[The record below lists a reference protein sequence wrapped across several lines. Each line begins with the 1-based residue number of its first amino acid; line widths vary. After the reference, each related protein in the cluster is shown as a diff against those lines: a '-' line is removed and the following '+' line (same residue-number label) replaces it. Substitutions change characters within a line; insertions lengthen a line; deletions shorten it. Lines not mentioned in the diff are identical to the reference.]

1 MSRSHQGNLPT
12 FDTYYT
18 SAQTPFSRPS
28 TGGYAPLLNTPR
40 RLSIRPP
47 TLSPAP
53 TSFGTYVRVRG
64 RRSKVLIA
72 VGATVFLVCVLCI
85 AVGSSKRG
93 GRRLSEVGG
102 FGLDVMGR
110 EEEGGKHGATRLP
123 PVEVKG
129 GLSRI
134 CLLFP
139 WRSECQE
146 EAAKTKDPFAAYNYT
161 ETGGRLYYP
170 GTPIPVEKERGA
182 RPPKDPAPQPHP
194 IHLLIRRAKAEW
206 ADKVRRQSQDLPS
219 AVYEYERRYGRRP
232 PRGFDEWFH
241 FAKANDFVLI
251 DEFDALDKVV
261 TQFLAIKPSRM
272 RQRHDMLQ
280 FDEEF
285 WIQDKTFTVEVK
297 GHGKHMALHGPM
309 KERNERP
316 EQMLKLLGGIARY
329 LPDMNVTFTGHD
341 QPWIVLSGEARQ
353 KHLATAR
360 DGKVLDD
367 DEAEETLENWDY
379 DGWAVICPPGSA
391 LRDVERYDDRMKED
405 KIYEP
410 PKMRSFISNNH
421 TAAMD
426 ACDHPEMQLIHG
438 FTSWSGPRP
447 GRLFPIFSSTS
458 SSMHSDLLIP
468 PIDQYDRRLG
478 NDPEWDDKKYNKVVW
493 RGTTTGADLNVEHM
507 RNWSQRP
514 RLCRLPFET
523 GSLVLPY
530 APSDTTAA
538 LGPLSEFSAR
548 AQALAQEWFDFK
560 FLGSAKQCD
569 DPQVCEEFSAQFVWD
584 EWMEP
589 DEQNEYK
596 YVIDVDGNGWSGRFH
611 RLMSSNS
618 LVLKSTIFP
627 EWYAEMIQPWVH
639 YVPISTDYRDLW
651 TTMAFFR
658 GDENGEGGH
667 DELAREIAS
676 AGKDWTA
683 KHWRWVDME
692 VYMYRLLLEYNR
704 IMNRDDTN
712 LASMDL

>member
-1 MSRSHQGNLPT
+1 MSRSHQGSLPT
-12 FDTYYT
+12 FDTYYA
-18 SAQTPFSRPS
+18 SSQTPFTRPS
-28 TGGYAPLLNTPR
+28 TGGYSLLNSPR

-53 TSFGTYVRVRG
+53 TNFGTYVRVRG
-64 RRSKVLIA
+64 RRSKVLIV
-72 VGATVFLVCVLCI
+72 VGATIFVVCVLCI

-93 GRRLSEVGG
+93 VGRLSEVGG

-110 EEEGGKHGATRLP
+110 EEESKKPGATRLP
-123 PVEVKG
+123 PIEVKG

-146 EAAKTKDPFAAYNYT
+146 EAAKTKDPFALYHYT

-170 GTPIPVEKERGA
+170 GKLIPVEQERGA
-182 RPPKDPAPQPHP
+182 RLPKEPAPQPHP

-219 AVYEYERRYGRRP
+219 AVQEYERRYGRRP
-232 PRGFDEWFH
+232 PRGFDEWFQ

-261 TQFLAIKPSRM
+261 TQFLAIKPSRL
-272 RQRHDMLQ
+272 RERHAMLQ

-285 WIQDKTFTVEVK
+285 WLQDKTFTVEVK
-297 GHGKHMALHGPM
+297 GNGKHRALYGPM
-309 KERNERP
+309 RNANERP
-316 EQMLKLLGGIARY
+316 EQMLKLLGGIAKY

-341 QPWIVLSGEARQ
+341 QPWVRCDVFLLLKNSIADCSSFADRSQRRGQTEAPGRSPGREGYASIVIFLPRGFDQPYSIA
-353 KHLATAR
+353 
-360 DGKVLDD
+360 VLDD
-367 DEAEETLENWDY
+367 EEAEETLDNWDY
-379 DGWAVICPPGSA
+379 DGWAVVCPPGSA
-391 LRDVERYDDRMKED
+391 LRDVEPFDDRVKED

-426 ACDHPEMQLIHG
+426 ACEHPEMQLIHG

-478 NDPEWDDKKYNKVVW
+478 NDPEWDDKKYDKVVW

-514 RLCRLPFET
+514 RLCRLPFEP

-530 APSDTTAA
+530 APSDTATA

-548 AQALAQEWFDFK
+548 SQALAQEWFDFK

-569 DPQVCEEFSAQFVWD
+569 DPAVCEEFSTQFVWD
-584 EWMEP
+584 DWMEP
-589 DEQNEYK
+589 EEQNEYK

-611 RLMSSNS
+611 R
-618 LVLKSTIFP
+618 
-627 EWYAEMIQPWVH
+627 
-639 YVPISTDYRDLW
+639 
-651 TTMAFFR
+651 
-658 GDENGEGGH
+658 
-667 DELAREIAS
+667 
-676 AGKDWTA
+676 
-683 KHWRWVDME
+683 
-692 VYMYRLLLEYNR
+692 
-704 IMNRDDTN
+704 
-712 LASMDL
+712 